1 MTSKI
6 VTALHA
12 WERAGWGGGGGRGAG
27 PSLSLLKNK
36 GKGDIKRGQRSKWGL
51 KKCVTREY
59 VCKTPPGFRAIGVT
73 YILP

>member
-1 MTSKI
+1 M
-6 VTALHA
+6 
-12 WERAGWGGGGGRGAG
+12 GRGPAAAG

-59 VCKTPPGFRAIGVT
+59 VCKTPPGFWDIGVT
-73 YILP
+73 YIKPAMTVCAKKKVNKMK